1 MNRKPRLFAL
11 ISAAALALAAC
22 GSTDEGAAASP
33 DGDVRFDVSTVKKVD
48 EIAALLPPEIAEAGV
63 LKIASATDY
72 APAEFRAEDGQ
83 TPVGYDIE
91 LIKAIGNVLGVKA
104 EVTHAQFD
112 SIIPAVGTKFDASIS
127 SFTITDERIKVVNM
141 IEYIEVGSAYAVQK
155 GNPKGFDPANPCGK
169 RIAVQTGTYQDEAL
183 EKLSAEKCSSSP
195 IEIVKYD
202 AQSEATTNLVGGA
215 LDSFYADSQVVGYAI
230 TLTDNQLEQVGE
242 VEDSAPQGIIV
253 SQQNPELTK
262 ALAAALQHL
271 MDDGTWTKILEAWGS
286 ADAALPK
293 ATVRSA
299 Q

>member
-1 MNRKPRLFAL
+1 MNRKPRLIAL
-11 ISAAALALAAC
+11 ISAAALTLAAC
-22 GSTDEGAAASP
+22 GSTGEGASASA

-48 EIAALLPPEIAEAGV
+48 EIAALLPPDIAKAGV

-127 SFTITDERIKVVNM
+127 SFTVTDERIKVVNM

-155 GNPKGFDPANPCGK
+155 GNPKGFAPTDPCGK

-183 EKLSAEKCSSSP
+183 EKLSAEKCASSP

-215 LDSFYADSQVVGYAI
+215 LDAFYADSQVVGYAI

-253 SQQNPELTK
+253 SQQNPELTQ
-262 ALAAALQHL
+262 AIAAALQHL
-271 MDDGTWTKILEAWGS
+271 MDDGTWNKILTAWGS